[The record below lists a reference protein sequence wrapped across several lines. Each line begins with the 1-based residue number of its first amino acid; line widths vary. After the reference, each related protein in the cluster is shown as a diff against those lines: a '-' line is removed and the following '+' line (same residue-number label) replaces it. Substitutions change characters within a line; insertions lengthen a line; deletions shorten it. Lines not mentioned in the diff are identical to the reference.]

1 MGKYFAVG
9 LIYFDDRILT
19 KIANMT
25 SQSRNCVKS
34 RFPLIVFAQEH
45 QFARDDFFA
54 FRTSNADLKIL
65 DP

>member
-19 KIANMT
+19 NMT
-25 SQSRNCVKS
+25 CQSRNCVKS

-54 FRTSNADLKIL
+54 FRTSDADLKN
-65 DP
+65 